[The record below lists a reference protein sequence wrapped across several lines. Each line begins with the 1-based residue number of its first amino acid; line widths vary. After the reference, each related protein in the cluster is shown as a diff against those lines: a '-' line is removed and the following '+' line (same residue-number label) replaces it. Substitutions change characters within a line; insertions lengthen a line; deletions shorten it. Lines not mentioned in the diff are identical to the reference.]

1 MEQKNEE
8 IDNLKKQLATMYM
21 DLQKKNSV
29 LQELTSQRTVTI
41 KARKSEINGNIMSHE
56 AILNALS
63 EDEYIVW
70 CCYEKFND
78 LGFFMKKVHRFCYQN
93 CLREKSHKYLPL
105 MSMAFWLINLTFE
118 YELKLV
124 HSFYPRPIMFIPCFV
139 ILKANHD
146 HYFIV
151 QSNQLNILY
160 FFHYMCFFY
169 YGMYFFIESSNCLSI
184 LFKIGFS
191 WRSGSICVVIKCY
204 GEWRIPL
211 AILETGSSDLYEVWS
226 RNKLEIYSILG
237 FFVQTYINYYIY
249 VSASACIWNW

>member
-1 MEQKNEE
+1 
-8 IDNLKKQLATMYM
+8 
-21 DLQKKNSV
+21 
-29 LQELTSQRTVTI
+29 
-41 KARKSEINGNIMSHE
+41 
-56 AILNALS
+56 
-63 EDEYIVW
+63 
-70 CCYEKFND
+70 
-78 LGFFMKKVHRFCYQN
+78 MKKVHRF
-93 CLREKSHKYLPL
+93 LLSKLSEREISQIFTTNIDGI
-105 MSMAFWLINLTFE
+105 SIINLTFE

-124 HSFYPRPIMFIPCFV
+124 HSFYPRLNIMFIPCFV

-160 FFHYMCFFY
+160 FFHYMCYFFY

-184 LFKIGFS
+184 LFKIGFR

-237 FFVQTYINYYIY
+237 FFVPTFIITYMYQLVHVYEIGNYSFFNSFRFIY
-249 VSASACIWNW
+249 TRYRGI

>member
-78 LGFFMKKVHRFCYQN
+78 LGGFFMKKSRRF
-93 CLREKSHKYLPL
+93 LLSKLSEREISQIFTTIIDGI
-105 MSMAFWLINLTFE
+105 SIINLTFE
-118 YELKLV
+118 YEFKLV

-160 FFHYMCFFY
+160 FLHYMC
-169 YGMYFFIESSNCLSI
+169 YFFLLWYVFLHWIIQLSVNIIQDRI
-184 LFKIGFS
+184 LLKIWFNMR
-191 WRSGSICVVIKCY
+191 WY
-204 GEWRIPL
+204 
-211 AILETGSSDLYEVWS
+211 
-226 RNKLEIYSILG
+226 
-237 FFVQTYINYYIY
+237 
-249 VSASACIWNW
+249 

>member
-1 MEQKNEE
+1 M
-8 IDNLKKQLATMYM
+8 I
-21 DLQKKNSV
+21 
-29 LQELTSQRTVTI
+29 
-41 KARKSEINGNIMSHE
+41 
-56 AILNALS
+56 
-63 EDEYIVW
+63 W
-70 CCYEKFND
+70 
-78 LGFFMKKVHRFCYQN
+78 GFFMKKGHRFCYQN

-105 MSMAFWLINLTFE
+105 ISMAFLLINLTFE

-160 FFHYMCFFY
+160 FFHYMCYFFY

-184 LFKIGFS
+184 LFKIGFC

-237 FFVQTYINYYIY
+237 FFVQSYINYYIY